1 MDAWAQPPH
10 PKRSNLEPQPL
21 AREGPVAGDPRS
33 DPTARGRVSRILG
46 GRAPPRAGPEGR
58 AARRCV
64 GVPRSAPGRVEVLVH
79 KEKCKSIKCHL
90 SEASESQ
97 GSGLSKVPG
106 RTRRVRC
113 RRPRGPAPPSVV
125 RPRAPPVPA
134 SRATPEG
141 AAGHSPRRVHPPVL
155 RPLSLTFRDSHSCLS
170 PRVPGHLS
178 PRLAALMLCPGSPR
192 PRRCAT
198 PAEGPTSLG
207 HGPMSSSSVPV
218 NAL

>member
-1 MDAWAQPPH
+1 MDARAQPPH

-90 SEASESQ
+90 SEAGESQ

-113 RRPRGPAPPSVV
+113 RRPRGPAPPSAVC
-125 RPRAPPVPA
+125 PRAPPVPG
-134 SRATPEG
+134 SRAPS
-141 AAGHSPRRVHPPVL
+141 AACR
-155 RPLSLTFRDSHSCLS
+155 F
-170 PRVPGHLS
+170 
-178 PRLAALMLCPGSPR
+178 PRLGLDSSTREFA
-192 PRRCAT
+192 
-198 PAEGPTSLG
+198 PTD
-207 HGPMSSSSVPV
+207 P
-218 NAL
+218 

>member
-10 PKRSNLEPQPL
+10 LKRSNLEPQPL

-46 GRAPPRAGPEGR
+46 GRAPPGAGPEGR

-113 RRPRGPAPPSVV
+113 RRP
-125 RPRAPPVPA
+125 PR
-134 SRATPEG
+134 SG
-141 AAGHSPRRVHPPVL
+141 S
-155 RPLSLTFRDSHSCLS
+155 SLCCLS
-170 PRVPGHLS
+170 PRPPCS
-178 PRLAALMLCPGSPR
+178 RQPR
-192 PRRCAT
+192 PLRGLPF
-198 PAEGPTSLG
+198 PASRPGLV
-207 HGPMSSSSVPV
+207 H
-218 NAL
+218 A